1 MLTIREVSD
10 KRCFICGT
18 TERTV
23 VVQFGDKSF
32 RGVLCLKHV
41 WDKLREQPQETKA
54 D

>member
-23 VVQFGDKSF
+23 VVQFADKSF
-32 RGVLCLKHV
+32 RGVLCLQHV
-41 WDKLREQPQETKA
+41 WEKLRDDPKQTDAE
-54 D
+54 